1 MKSLVSNPMKNLMEL
16 LKRLWQLF
24 VARNKEF
31 YRDRGSMAW
40 NMLFPILIIG
50 GFAFAYGGK
59 PKPLFSIGVVERGE
73 ITVEKNPLSKWKYAK
88 LVKIASDEESL
99 AKAKMKVSR
108 HQLDLLIDLEPLE
121 PGGARGHFWVNPTS
135 PQGDTLEKMLASVNG
150 VTWARKSTVG
160 EEVRFVDWLTPGII
174 GINMMFSALF
184 GVGYVLVRYRK
195 SGVLKRLKATPVRA
209 WEFLLAQIF
218 SRFILIAI
226 SSAIIFTGAILIL
239 GIPLR
244 GSPLALASVLSSG
257 TLCLISLGLLVAARV
272 SSEELA
278 GGLLNMMTWPMMF
291 LSGVWFSLEGLN
303 PWLQRISQ
311 LSPLTHMVSASRSIM
326 IDGAHWY
333 EPTVLGPVAI
343 LLSIAVIGLGVG
355 SWLFRW
361 E

>member
-1 MKSLVSNPMKNLMEL
+1 MEL
-16 LKRLWQLF
+16 LKRLWRLF
-24 VARNKEF
+24 VSRNKEF

-40 NMLFPILIIG
+40 NLLFPVLIIG

-59 PKPLFSIGVVERGE
+59 PKPLFSIGIIERGVISVSE
-73 ITVEKNPLSKWKYAK
+73 NPFTKWSYAR
-88 LVKIASDEESL
+88 LIPIASDDAAV
-99 AKAKMKVSR
+99 AKAKEKIAR
-108 HQLDLLIDLEPLE
+108 HQLDLLVDLD
-121 PGGARGHFWVNPTS
+121 GTTGRFWVNPTS
-135 PQGDTLEKMLASVNG
+135 PQGDTLEKMLASVKEISWRREVSDG
-150 VTWARKSTVG
+150 Q
-160 EEVRFVDWLTPGII
+160 EVRFVDWLTPGII

-209 WEFLLAQIF
+209 WEFLLAQIL
-218 SRFILIAI
+218 SRFALIAVTT
-226 SSAIIFTGAILIL
+226 AMIFTGAILIL

-244 GSPLALASVLSSG
+244 GSVVALAMVLASG
-257 TLCLISLGLLVAARV
+257 TLCLISIGLIVAARV

-278 GGLLNMMTWPMMF
+278 GGLLNLMTWPMMF

-303 PWLQRISQ
+303 PWLQRASL
-311 LSPLTHMVSASRSIM
+311 LSPLTHMISACRAIM

-333 EPTVLGPVAI
+333 EPTVLGPITI
-343 LLSIAVIGLGVG
+343 LLVIASLGLSVG

>member
-1 MKSLVSNPMKNLMEL
+1 MEL

-31 YRDRGSMAW
+31 YRDRGSMTW

-59 PKPLFSIGVVERGE
+59 PKPLFSIGIVERGE
-73 ITVEKNPLSKWKYAK
+73 TTTQHNPLSDWKYARF
-88 LVKIASDEESL
+88 VKIEGDEESL
-99 AKAKMKVSR
+99 SKAKEKVSR
-108 HQLDLLIDLEPLE
+108 HQLDLLIDIEEAPV
-121 PGGARGHFWVNPTS
+121 GGKDQKGANWRGHFWVNPTS
-135 PQGDTLEKMLASVNG
+135 PQGDTLEKMLASVKEIEW
-150 VTWARKSTVG
+150 TRESTVG
-160 EEVRFVDWLTPGII
+160 QEVRFVDWLTPGII

-218 SRFILIAI
+218 SRFVLIAI
-226 SSAIIFTGAILIL
+226 SSAMIFTGAVLIL
-239 GIPLR
+239 GIPLK
-244 GSPLALASVLSSG
+244 GSPLALAIVLSSG

-278 GGLLNMMTWPMMF
+278 GGLLNLMTWPMMF

-303 PWLQRISQ
+303 PWLQRVSQ
-311 LSPLTHMVSASRSIM
+311 LSPLTHMVSASRAIM

-333 EPTVLGPVAI
+333 EPVVLGPIAI
-343 LLSIAVIGLGVG
+343 LLTIAVIGLGVG
-355 SWLFRW
+355 SWMFRW

>member
-1 MKSLVSNPMKNLMEL
+1 MALA
-16 LKRLWQLF
+16 KRLWQLF
-24 VARNKEF
+24 IARNKEF
-31 YRDRGSMAW
+31 YRDRGSMSW
-40 NMLFPILIIG
+40 NILFPVLIIG

-59 PKPLFSIGVVERGE
+59 PKPLFTIGVIEHGDVNASH
-73 ITVEKNPLSKWKYAK
+73 NPLSDWKYARFAPFTVED
-88 LVKIASDEESL
+88 LE
-99 AKAKMKVSR
+99 KAKDKVAR
-108 HQLDLLIDLEPLE
+108 HQLDLVIDVD
-121 PGGARGHFWVNPTS
+121 GGRARYWVNPTS
-135 PQGDTLEKMLASVNG
+135 PQGDTVEKMLASVKNIS
-150 VTWARKSTVG
+150 WSRESTVG
-160 EEVRFVDWLTPGII
+160 QEVRFVDWLTPGII

-218 SRFILIAI
+218 SRFILISVTTAV
-226 SSAIIFTGAILIL
+226 IFTGAFLIL

-244 GSPLALASVLSSG
+244 GSAFALALVLSSG
-257 TLCLISLGLLVAARV
+257 TLCLISLGLIVAARV

-278 GGLLNMMTWPMMF
+278 GGLLNLMTWPMMF

-303 PWLQRISQ
+303 PWLQRVSK
-311 LSPLTHMVSASRSIM
+311 LSPLTHMISAARAIM

-333 EPTVLGPVAI
+333 EPAVLEPITI
-343 LLSIAVIGLGVG
+343 LLVIAIIGLSIG